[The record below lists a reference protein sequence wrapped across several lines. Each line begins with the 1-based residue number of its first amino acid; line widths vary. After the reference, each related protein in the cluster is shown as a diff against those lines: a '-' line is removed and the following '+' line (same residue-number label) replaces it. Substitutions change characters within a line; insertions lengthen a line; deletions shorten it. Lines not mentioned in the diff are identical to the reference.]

1 MYVTHCS
8 IIIISLCLDM
18 PLHLPTIPSSPVET
32 NNGTDCIFA
41 VNSPLYT
48 PGFRNAFRPIDGLI
62 DSCENLL
69 DFWEYL
75 ISLMSLSFM
84 GLLISFI
91 AIISNCVTPCLE
103 ERYNSWEKTDV

>member
-1 MYVTHCS
+1 MTHCG
-8 IIIISLCLDM
+8 IVIISLCLDM
-18 PLHLPTIPSSPVET
+18 PLHLPTLPSPPVAT

-62 DSCENLL
+62 GSCENLL

>member
-1 MYVTHCS
+1 MTHCG

-18 PLHLPTIPSSPVET
+18 PLHLPTIPSPPVAT